1 MVIFTLLLIDKKAT
15 QVAYLTKYGLGMK
28 RSLDQFIEF
37 TGMDTRTQTAFGDRC
52 RQLEW
57 VPFTPDSNAE
67 VDSTDVWGFNP
78 EIIKAN
84 GPNIPLLTG
93 SIEYKA
99 FNAAQSAGLS
109 SGSSLHGIQN
119 LSKNLF

>member
-1 MVIFTLLLIDKKAT
+1 
-15 QVAYLTKYGLGMK
+15 MK

-57 VPFTPDSNAE
+57 VPFIPDENAD
-67 VDSTDVWGFNP
+67 VDSADVWGFNP
-78 EIIKAN
+78 EIVKAN

-99 FNAAQSAGLS
+99 LDAAQSAGLS
-109 SGSSLHGIQN
+109 SGSSLHSIHLGKY
-119 LSKNLF
+119 LSPRFRFSLSYFLLSIFPPVQMEP